1 MAKTLEQF
9 ADENNFIG
17 KGPLSVAVF
26 ITEHARNLVAAEIA
40 GGSKAFPIDTN
51 SLLAESNTQIRG
63 ISSKAVQTILRRNG
77 VEAVLSSEAGRTS
90 RGSVNNMQ
98 QYVAFLNEQ
107 AASGSM
113 DMSQAEAFW
122 IARVNAFL
130 SGKPFVL
137 KVDAAWGVRAS
148 VRHLTEQAVHR
159 QKGAGGSMFLGTLMQ
174 HLVGAKLNVLL
185 GLGMVEHHSA
195 SQSDQKENRHGDFD
209 IEDVSIHVTSA
220 PTEMLVKKCSE
231 NLGKGKRPVIVTTQK
246 GLHTAEGLLANV
258 GLSDRVDLIEFEQF
272 IATNV
277 FELAKFSSPGRIVT
291 FQSIVN
297 AYNAIIDDYET
308 PSLRIQM
315 TSGK

>member
-1 MAKTLEQF
+1 MANTLQQF

-26 ITEHARNLVAAEIA
+26 VTEIARTLLAAEAA

-51 SLLAESNTQIRG
+51 SLLAESGTQIRG
-63 ISSKAVQTILRRNG
+63 INSKAVQTILKRNG

-98 QYVAFLNEQ
+98 QYVGFINEQ
-107 AASGSM
+107 AAAGTL
-113 DMSQAEAFW
+113 DIGQAEAFW
-122 IARVNAFL
+122 IGRVNAFL

-137 KVDAAWGVRAS
+137 KIDAAWGVRAS
-148 VRHLTEQAVHR
+148 VRHLTDQAIHR

-174 HLVGAKLNVLL
+174 HLVGAKLDVLL
-185 GLGMVEHHSA
+185 GLGTIEHHSA
-195 SQSDQKENRHGDFD
+195 NQSDQKVSRHGDFD
-209 IEDVSIHVTSA
+209 VEDVAIHVTSA
-220 PTEMLVKKCSE
+220 PTEMLVRKCSE

-246 GLHTAEGLLANV
+246 GLLTAEGLLTNV
-258 GLSDRVDLIEFEQF
+258 GLGERVDLIEFEQF

-277 FELAKFSSPGRIVT
+277 FELAKFSSPGRIIT
-291 FQSIVN
+291 FQSIVD

-308 PSLRIQM
+308 PSLKIQM